1 MRVVRR
7 PNRPVVEVAGGHVHA
22 LYRHGHSVVH
32 RMAPQVKIVAAFG
45 FVLAVVITPREAF
58 WAFGLYLA
66 ALMVLMAIA
75 RLPLRFVLRRMVV
88 EIPFLIVAIMLP
100 LFGSGERID
109 VAGLSL
115 SEQGLWDMWNLLA
128 KATLGL
134 LTAIVLGATTQV
146 PDLIKGLDALHVPA
160 VVTAI
165 ISFMV
170 RYIDVILGEFSRM
183 QVAMASRGHEV
194 RSVMG
199 WRPYAKTFGAMF
211 VRTYERGE
219 RVYLA
224 MASRGYS
231 GTMPASLRVP
241 APGSQWVIGLG
252 LIAAAWL
259 VAYVAWAQQ

>member
-1 MRVVRR
+1 M
-7 PNRPVVEVAGGHVHA
+7 AGGHVHA
-22 LYRHGHSVVH
+22 LYRHGHSALH
-32 RMAPQVKIVAAFG
+32 RVAPQVKIVAAFG
-45 FVLAVVITPREAF
+45 FVLAVVVTPREAF
-58 WAFGLYLA
+58 WAFGLYLTTLA
-66 ALMVLMAIA
+66 VLIA
-75 RLPLRFVLRRMVV
+75 VAGLPPGYVARRMVV
-88 EIPFLIVAIMLP
+88 EIPFLIVAVLLP
-100 LFGSGERID
+100 LFGSGDRIE
-109 VAGLSL
+109 VLGMSL

-146 PDLIKGLDALHVPA
+146 PDLLKGLDALHVPG

-170 RYIDVILGEFSRM
+170 RYVDVILGEFSRM

-241 APGSQWVIGLG
+241 APAAQWVAALG
-252 LIAAAWL
+252 LVAAAWL
-259 VAYVAWAQQ
+259 VALLGWAQQ

>member
-1 MRVVRR
+1 M
-7 PNRPVVEVAGGHVHA
+7 AGGHVHA
-22 LYRHGHSVVH
+22 LYRHGDSALH
-32 RMAPQVKIVAAFG
+32 RVAPQVKIVAAFG
-45 FVLAVVITPREAF
+45 FVLAVVVTPREAF

-66 ALMVLMAIA
+66 TLAVLIAIA
-75 RLPLRFVLRRMVV
+75 GLPPGYVARRMVV
-88 EIPFLIVAIMLP
+88 EIPFLIVAVLLP
-100 LFGSGERID
+100 LFGSGDRIE
-109 VAGLSL
+109 VLGMSL

-146 PDLIKGLDALHVPA
+146 PDLLKGLDALHVPG

-170 RYIDVILGEFSRM
+170 RYVDVILGEFSRM

-241 APGSQWVIGLG
+241 APAAQWVAAFGLV
-252 LIAAAWL
+252 AAAWL
-259 VAYVAWAQQ
+259 VALLGWAQQ

>member
-1 MRVVRR
+1 M
-7 PNRPVVEVAGGHVHA
+7 AGGHVHA
-22 LYRHGHSVVH
+22 LYRHGHSVLY

-45 FVLAVVITPREAF
+45 FVLAVVVTPREAF
-58 WAFGLYLA
+58 WAFGLYLT
-66 ALMVLMAIA
+66 ALLVLIGVA
-75 RLPLRFVLRRMVV
+75 RLPPRFVMRRMVV
-88 EIPFLIVAIMLP
+88 EIPFLIVAVLLP
-100 LFGSGERID
+100 LFGSGERIE
-109 VAGLSL
+109 VAGVSL
-115 SEQGLWDMWNLLA
+115 SEQGLWDMWNLLS

-146 PDLIKGLDALHVPA
+146 PDLLKGLDALHVPG

-165 ISFMV
+165 ISFMI
-170 RYIDVILGEFSRM
+170 RYVDVILGEFSRM

-231 GTMPASLRVP
+231 GTMPVSLRVP
-241 APGSQWVIGLG
+241 APARQWAAGLG
-252 LIAAAWL
+252 LIAAAWM
-259 VAYVAWAQQ
+259 VAYLGWAQQ